1 MALANKE
8 NHPST
13 AVHNKFSKLISAYTG
28 DDPLATWVAYES
40 VVPCLRLTSADTS
53 NRSMTS
59 RLTRTK

>member
-28 DDPLATWVAYES
+28 DDPLATWVAYEA
-40 VVPCLRLTSADTS
+40 VVPVRGSPLQIQAIAR
-53 NRSMTS
+53 
-59 RLTRTK
+59 